1 MATTQALQRTFATWS
16 AVSVISGAALWAGGR
31 NAPARRFGR
40 QTLAWGV
47 INAGIAAWTSS
58 RPMPAT
64 PRLRRVLL
72 ANAVA
77 DVGYLAV
84 GAALYRKGLRPDGA
98 AVMVQGGF
106 LLALDT
112 HFAYHLT
119 DSEQP
124 EPWDDVE
131 PDALAG

>member
-1 MATTQALQRTFATWS
+1 MATTQGLQRTFATWS

-40 QTLAWGV
+40 QTFAWGV

-119 DSEQP
+119 DSEPP